1 MADPHSHPPAHGPS
15 YDVAKDVDTPGAL
28 FAVYLVVLGLFA
40 VTFFVS
46 TAGVFGK
53 YTLFFQLAVATVQA
67 GVVAYYFMHLRQ
79 GDRVVTLTAL
89 ASVFWTL
96 ILFVLFMSDYMTRH
110 RVVTGW

>member
-1 MADPHSHPPAHGPS
+1 MADPHHPHETT
-15 YDVAKDVDTPGAL
+15 YDVTKDADTPGGL
-28 FAVYLVVLGLFA
+28 FLVYLVVLGLFA
-40 VTFFVS
+40 ATFFVS

-53 YTLFFQLAVATVQA
+53 YALFAQLAIATVQA

-110 RVVTGW
+110 RVVTG